1 MSGAFVVEAFCLCLG
16 QLRQMEAWLVSTQKG
31 AVGMDV
37 KIKEWGMNFTA
48 WQQIA
53 KHPHFVP
60 CLCSIIF
67 PMRSVLQHKEVR
79 TVGQE
84 MVFLSEQCQTLLS
97 TWRNIGNDKA
107 LPAYMEM
114 GIECPQSIERRQW

>member
-67 PMRSVLQHKEVR
+67 PHEECTAAQGSPYCGSGDGVSLRAMPDL
-79 TVGQE
+79 TVY
-84 MVFLSEQCQTLLS
+84 LKKH
-97 TWRNIGNDKA
+97 W
-107 LPAYMEM
+107 
-114 GIECPQSIERRQW
+114 